1 MTRETTL
8 LNGVTA
14 VAFDA
19 VGTLI
24 APAPAAPV
32 VYESIGRKYGS
43 RLSVSDIAI
52 RFRSAFESEEMRDE
66 SLGWRT
72 SPAREIKRWRQ
83 IVASVFGDQIDLDG
97 CFRELWDHFARPD
110 AWNCLPGIE
119 VLPALSRASIRL
131 AIASNFDSRLR
142 SVIAGMPELQFTG
155 PIVISAEVGWRK
167 PAPEFFAAL
176 CRALEC
182 EPDEVLLVGDDY
194 ANDYSGAKMFG
205 LQSVL
210 LDPLGQAGPDV
221 HAIRS
226 LTDLVI

>member
-1 MTRETTL
+1 MTQESTL
-8 LNGVTA
+8 LAGIKA

-24 APAPAAPV
+24 NPAPAAPV
-32 VYESIGRKYGS
+32 VYESVGSRYGS

-66 SLGWRT
+66 ALRWRT
-72 SPAREIKRWRQ
+72 SPTREVERWRQ
-83 IVASVFGDQIDLDG
+83 IVASVFGDQIDLDA

-110 AWNCLPGIE
+110 AWSCLSGIE
-119 VLPALSRASIRL
+119 MLPELSRASIRL

-142 SVIAGMPELQFTG
+142 SVIAGMPELQFSG

-167 PAPEFFAAL
+167 PASEFFAAL

-182 EPDEVLLVGDDY
+182 EANEVLLVGDDY
-194 ANDYSGAKMFG
+194 ANDYAGAKAIG
-205 LQSVL
+205 LRSVL

-221 HAIRS
+221 RAIRS

>member
-1 MTRETTL
+1 LTRESTL
-8 LNGVTA
+8 LTGIKA

-24 APAPAAPV
+24 APAPAAAV
-32 VYESIGRKYGS
+32 VYEAIGRKYGS
-43 RLSVSDIAI
+43 RLSVSDIAS
-52 RFRSAFESEEMRDE
+52 RFQSAFQSEEVRDVV
-66 SLGWRT
+66 LRWRT
-72 SPAREIKRWRQ
+72 GPAREVERWRQ

-110 AWNCLPGIE
+110 AWSCLPAIE
-119 VLPALSRASIRL
+119 VLPELSRASIRL

-176 CRALEC
+176 CRALKC
-182 EPDEVLLVGDDY
+182 EPGEVLLVGDDH

-221 HAIRS
+221 RAIRS
-226 LTDLVI
+226 LADLLA

>member
-1 MTRETTL
+1 MTPESTL
-8 LNGVTA
+8 LTDIKA

-32 VYESIGRKYGS
+32 VYESVGRRYGS

-66 SLGWRT
+66 VLRWQT
-72 SPAREIKRWRQ
+72 SPTREVERWRQ
-83 IVASVFGDQIDLDG
+83 IVASVFGDQIDLNG

-110 AWNCLPGIE
+110 AWSYLPGIE
-119 VLPALSRASIRL
+119 VLSALATRSIRP

-142 SVIAGMPELQFTG
+142 SVITGMPELQFSG

-176 CRALEC
+176 CRDLEC
-182 EPDEVLLVGDDY
+182 EPGEVLLVGDDY
-194 ANDYSGAKMFG
+194 ANDYAGAKTFG

-221 HAIRS
+221 RAIRS
-226 LTDLVI
+226 LTDLLA